1 MENIKF
7 DFTDKNILV
16 TGASSGIGKKVVVDL
31 AEAGARVFAI
41 ARREQELNELHNT
54 YVNIIPI
61 ACDVTDYTKIN
72 ESIKIVVKEYGKI
85 DGFVGCAGISEL
97 IPLRVMDLERAK
109 NIMEVNFWG
118 NINLLALITKRNIS
132 NDKASIVLVSSIA
145 AHKGVKGKFAYA
157 SSKAALIASVK
168 CFAHEIAPRL
178 RINTISPGIIK
189 ETGCNNNLLSSIPDE
204 VAEDLKNLY
213 PFGLG
218 EANDIS
224 AIIMFLLS
232 DVSKWITGA
241 DFIVDGGHLA

>member
-1 MENIKF
+1 MKNIKF
-7 DFTDKNILV
+7 DFTGKNILV

-41 ARREQELNELHNT
+41 ARREQELNELNNT
-54 YVNIIPI
+54 YINIIPL

-72 ESIKIVVKEYGKI
+72 DSIKNIVKEYGKI

-97 IPLRVMDLERAK
+97 IPLRVIDMDRVK
-109 NIMEVNFWG
+109 NIMEVNFWA

-168 CFAHEIAPRL
+168 CFAREIAPRL

-204 VAEDLKNLY
+204 VAGDLNNLY

-218 EANDIS
+218 EVNDTS

-232 DVSKWITGA
+232 DASKWITGA